1 MLSVI
6 CAALVC
12 GILTDMS
19 AKTSFEKLIRL
30 LCSVFLAVTVVY
42 PLIRYRFPG
51 WNADMSIFLPGDED
65 AVAQGEKIY
74 FQSIASIIRTETEAY
89 ILKEAKSIG
98 ADLTVAVEL
107 DAGNPPA
114 PESVTI
120 RGNFEASVE
129 TTLSQLIADE
139 LGIPKEHQTWIRQ
152 QPHSYDSSSP
162 DTSIFS

>member
-51 WNADMSIFLPGDED
+51 WNADMSIFQPGDED

-74 FQSIASIIRTETEAY
+74 FQSIASIIRTERH
-89 ILKEAKSIG
+89 IS
-98 ADLTVAVEL
+98 
-107 DAGNPPA
+107 
-114 PESVTI
+114 
-120 RGNFEASVE
+120 
-129 TTLSQLIADE
+129 
-139 LGIPKEHQTWIRQ
+139 
-152 QPHSYDSSSP
+152 
-162 DTSIFS
+162 

>member
-51 WNADMSIFLPGDED
+51 WNADMSIFQPGDED
-65 AVAQGEKIY
+65 VVAQGEKIY

>member
-51 WNADMSIFLPGDED
+51 WNADMSIFQPGYED

>member
-51 WNADMSIFLPGDED
+51 WNADMSIFQPGDGD

>member
-51 WNADMSIFLPGDED
+51 WNVDMSIFQPGDED

-152 QPHSYDSSSP
+152 QPHSYDSSLP

>member
-51 WNADMSIFLPGDED
+51 WNADMSIFQPGDKD

>member
-42 PLIRYRFPG
+42 PLIRYRFPE
-51 WNADMSIFLPGDED
+51 WNADMSIFQPGDED

>member
-51 WNADMSIFLPGDED
+51 WNADMSIFQPGDED

-98 ADLTVAVEL
+98 ADLTVVVEL

>member
-51 WNADMSIFLPGDED
+51 WNADMSIFQP
-65 AVAQGEKIY
+65 GEKIY

>member
-42 PLIRYRFPG
+42 PVIRYRFPE
-51 WNADMSIFLPGDED
+51 WSAETSIFQPEDEA

-74 FQSIASIIRTETEAY
+74 FQSIASIIRTQTEAY

-98 ADLTVAVEL
+98 ADLTAAVEL

-114 PESVTI
+114 PISVTI
-120 RGNFEASVE
+120 RGDFDASIE
-129 TTLSQLIADE
+129 TTLGQLIADE

-152 QPHSYDSSSP
+152 QPHSYGNSSP

>member
-51 WNADMSIFLPGDED
+51 WNADMSIFQPGGED

>member
-1 MLSVI
+1 MRSVI

-51 WNADMSIFLPGDED
+51 WNVDMSIFQPGDED

>member
-51 WNADMSIFLPGDED
+51 WNVDMSIFQPGDED

-98 ADLTVAVEL
+98 ADLTVEVEL

>member
-42 PLIRYRFPG
+42 PLIRYRFPE
-51 WNADMSIFLPGDED
+51 WNADMSIFQPGGED

>member
-51 WNADMSIFLPGDED
+51 WNVDMSIFQPGDED

-152 QPHSYDSSSP
+152 RPHSYDSSSP

>member
-51 WNADMSIFLPGDED
+51 WNVDMSIFQSGDED

>member
-51 WNADMSIFLPGDED
+51 WNADMSIFQPGDED

-129 TTLSQLIADE
+129 TTLSLLIADE

>member
-51 WNADMSIFLPGDED
+51 WNTDMSIFQPGDED

>member
-42 PLIRYRFPG
+42 PLIRYRFPE
-51 WNADMSIFLPGDED
+51 WNADMSIFQPGGED

-129 TTLSQLIADE
+129 TTLSQ
-139 LGIPKEHQTWIRQ
+139 EHQTWIRQ

>member
-19 AKTSFEKLIRL
+19 AKTSFEKPIRL

-51 WNADMSIFLPGDED
+51 WSAEMSIFQSDDEA

-98 ADLTVAVEL
+98 ADLTAEVEL
-107 DAGNPPA
+107 DSGNPPA
-114 PESVTI
+114 PISVTI
-120 RGNFEASVE
+120 RGDFDASIE
-129 TTLSQLIADE
+129 TALSQLIADE

-152 QPHSYDSSSP
+152 QPHSYGNSLP

>member
-51 WNADMSIFLPGDED
+51 WNADMSIFQPGDED

-98 ADLTVAVEL
+98 ANLEVEIEL
-107 DAGNPPA
+107 DAGDPPA
-114 PESVTI
+114 PAAVTL
-120 RGNFEASVE
+120 RGDFDEAIE
-129 TTLSQLIADE
+129 TRMSRLLTDE

>member
-42 PLIRYRFPG
+42 PLIRYRFPA
-51 WNADMSIFLPGDED
+51 WNADMSIFQPGDED

>member
-51 WNADMSIFLPGDED
+51 WNADMSIFQPGDAD

-162 DTSIFS
+162 NTSIFS